1 MGVQVNSADSSNESK
16 FDKAKQLL
24 EEVRSYQSKRFEMGQ
39 EERTRQEVEDSD
51 GDWLEKWGE
60 VDEEAGE
67 PSSPPD
73 HRKVRHKT

>member
-1 MGVQVNSADSSNESK
+1 MGVQVNSANSSNESK

-39 EERTRQEVEDSD
+39 EERSEQEVEDSD

-67 PSSPPD
+67 PSSPLD
-73 HRKVRHKT
+73 HCEAGNKT